1 MAYDFDKITDR
12 SGTFCIKWDAAG
24 DALPMWVADMDFK
37 TAPEIIEA
45 LNERAAHGIYG
56 YTDLPDEWRMAY
68 VNWWKNRREKNAEI
82 EQKNAEIEAQ
92 KTFEEAKNNADFII
106 AEAKKNAKTIEE
118 KSAEEIKSQK
128 ENMIHSS
135 KNEIAELA
143 VNIAEKILERETN
156 EEDTKR
162 IINEFFDEANI

>member
-1 MAYDFDKITDR
+1 MTLRDIISFNKGFKSGINLYLSLNKEEKIR
-12 SGTFCIKWDAAG
+12 SYIPTASSLRILDDYLQAALQNKEQATLLIG
-24 DALPMWVADMDFK
+24 PYGKGKSHLLLVLLAILSM
-37 TAPEIIEA
+37 
-45 LNERAAHGIYG
+45 ER
-56 YTDLPDEWRMAY
+56 
-68 VNWWKNRREKNAEI
+68 NEKNAKI
-82 EQKNAEIEAQ
+82 
-92 KTFEEAKNNADFII
+92 
-106 AEAKKNAKTIEE
+106 IEE

-162 IINEFFDEANI
+162 IINDFFDEANI